1 MKPAFSLMSTG
12 SHERLRTSQ
21 EDESR
26 IGEIIDGR
34 YRLDALVGRGGMGMV
49 YRAEH
54 VAIRRTVAIKLLHP
68 SLAGLPEL
76 RSRFEREALA
86 IGRIDHPNCVNV
98 TDFGGLADGSLF
110 LVMEYLEGR
119 SLGDELDKLHH
130 LPPRRALRILRHLL
144 VGLGHAHTHGIVHRD
159 VKPENVVLVRQD
171 GEKDVAKILD
181 FGIAKLIGATDQ
193 NDGVKLTQAGVA
205 FGTPVYMSPEQALG
219 NPVDG
224 RSDLYAASILA
235 YEMLTG
241 HPPFFSDDKLEVL
254 SMHTTREPPAMAG
267 VLARDGHG
275 DTVPEAVEQLIR
287 RGLAKR
293 PTERWASAADYIAAL
308 DEVVLTLALEEH
320 LGPTSSGRVL
330 TVSGTTGL
338 TGLTPLPEPG
348 AAPLVTTTGTSVIA
362 PHTASVP
369 RETLGPIELTEIKKA
384 APGGFWARRWMM
396 VAGAVALVASLGLG
410 AYLYLDR
417 EEPPSVSEPAPGSP
431 AAAAAAQLER
441 GNPSGAIKELESRKL
456 EIADDAVAQL
466 QLGHAYAAQR
476 ANAPALEAYQR
487 ALLLNTAAGD
497 DPQLRANLAAIS
509 NDADVPA
516 AMAAFELLIE
526 RGDDD
531 ARARLVGAAAG
542 DPIERRTAAITLAE
556 RLGLASHIDWLTSYK
571 KDLDQGATC
580 ARRREAVSK
589 LRALGDPRAIK
600 PLQAAAARK
609 GAKGRQR
616 GKLINA
622 CLVQDAS
629 AAVTYLR
636 DLAAQAAGRDAGPS

>member
-1 MKPAFSLMSTG
+1 MKPAFSLMSSTG

-119 SLGDELDKLHH
+119 SLGDELDQLHH
-130 LPPRRALRILRHLL
+130 LPARRALRILRHLL

-235 YEMLTG
+235 FEMLTG

-254 SMHTTREPPAMAG
+254 SMHTTREPPAMAE
-267 VLARDGHG
+267 VLARDGHT

-287 RGLAKR
+287 RGLTKR
-293 PTERWASAADYIAAL
+293 PGERWASAAEYIAAL

-330 TVSGTTGL
+330 TVSGSS
-338 TGLTPLPEPG
+338 TGLTPLPETG
-348 AAPLVTTTGTSVIA
+348 AAPLVTTTGSSVIA
-362 PHTASVP
+362 PHTAAVP
-369 RETLGPIELTEIKKA
+369 HETLSHIELTEIKKA
-384 APGGFWARRWMM
+384 APGGFWARRWML
-396 VAGAVALVASLGLG
+396 VAGAIALIASLGLG
-410 AYLYLDR
+410 AYLYL
-417 EEPPSVSEPAPGSP
+417 EPEAQPSVSEPAPGSP

-466 QLGHAYAAQR
+466 QLGHAYAAKR
-476 ANAPALEAYQR
+476 ANAPALEAYRR
-487 ALLLNTAAGD
+487 ALLLNTAAAD

-526 RGDDD
+526 RGDDE
-531 ARARLVGAAAG
+531 ARARLAGAAAG
-542 DPIERRTAAITLAE
+542 DPIERRTAAAALAE
-556 RLGLASHIDWLTSYK
+556 RLGIAGRVDWLTSYK
-571 KDLDQGATC
+571 KDLDQGTTC
-580 ARRREAVSK
+580 GRRREAVSK
-589 LRALGDPRAIK
+589 LRALGDARAIK
-600 PLQAAAARK
+600 PLQAAAAKK
-609 GAKGRQR
+609 GKGRQR

-622 CLVQDAS
+622 CLVQDAN
-629 AAVTYLR
+629 AAITYLR
-636 DLAAQAAGRDAGPS
+636 DLAAQAASRDAGPS